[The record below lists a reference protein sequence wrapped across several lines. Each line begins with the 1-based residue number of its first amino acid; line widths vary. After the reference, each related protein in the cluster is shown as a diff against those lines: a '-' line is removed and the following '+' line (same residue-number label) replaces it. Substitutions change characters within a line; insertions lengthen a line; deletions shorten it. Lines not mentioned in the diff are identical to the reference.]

1 MNKNR
6 MAAFVAGF
14 APAAGALVL
23 FSWPAEE
30 VFKPSLRPD
39 AQD

>member
-6 MAAFVAGF
+6 LAAFVAGL

-23 FSWPAEE
+23 FSWLAEE
-30 VFKPSLRPD
+30 VFKPSLRPG